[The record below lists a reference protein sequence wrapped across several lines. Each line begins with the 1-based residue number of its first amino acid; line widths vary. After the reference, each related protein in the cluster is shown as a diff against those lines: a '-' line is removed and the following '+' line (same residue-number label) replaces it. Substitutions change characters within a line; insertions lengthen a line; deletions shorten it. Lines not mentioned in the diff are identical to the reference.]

1 VARRITPLIRQ
12 VAATSDKKVLDLRK
26 ARVIAAL
33 HQCVF
38 VRRIAAEAGGTALT
52 EVLSSGGKAR

>member
-12 VAATSDKKVLDLRK
+12 VAATSDKKVLNLRK
-26 ARVIAAL
+26 AMVIAAS

-38 VRRIAAEAGGTALT
+38 VRRIGIEARGTALT
-52 EVLSSGGKAR
+52 EVLSFGGKAR